1 MARDHR
7 GKKALYEV
15 MSKARSKPGYG
26 RALQQPPAEKTG
38 EDTPVAKQN
47 IVGGTQKGTAK
58 WWRKPRFVQLNAGR
72 IEFSMPYQVAVAVGL
87 VLVLVLLASY
97 RLGQRSSALSGPQ
110 GRGQPGGQTPQVQKE
125 APTGPATSNVP
136 RPSAP
141 LESAPP
147 KPEKVEPVKPAGTNV
162 IVLVQYDAMADL
174 LPVQAHFAENGID
187 TEIVTENGRYFLQ
200 TRQRYDNPATPGT
213 DGYKARQ
220 KIAEVGAKYKGKA
233 PPGYEPFAPYY
244 FSDAYGKKVEK

>member
-47 IVGGTQKGTAK
+47 IAGGTQKGTAK

-87 VLVLVLLASY
+87 VLVLVLLATY

-110 GRGQPGGQTPQVQKE
+110 GPGQPGGQTPQVQKE
-125 APTGPATSNVP
+125 APTGPAASNVP
-136 RPSAP
+136 QPSAP

-147 KPEKVEPVKPAGTNV
+147 KSEKVEPVKPAGTNV

-174 LPVQAHFAENGID
+174 LPVQAHFAENGIE
-187 TEIVTENGRYFLQ
+187 TEIVTENGQYFLQ
-200 TRQRYDNPATPGT
+200 TKQRYQKTTTPGS
-213 DGYKARQ
+213 DGYKAIERI
-220 KIAEVGAKYKGKA
+220 KEVGALYKGKA
-233 PPGYEPFAPYY
+233 PPGYEPFARRY
-244 FSDAYGKKVEK
+244 FSDAYGKKVE